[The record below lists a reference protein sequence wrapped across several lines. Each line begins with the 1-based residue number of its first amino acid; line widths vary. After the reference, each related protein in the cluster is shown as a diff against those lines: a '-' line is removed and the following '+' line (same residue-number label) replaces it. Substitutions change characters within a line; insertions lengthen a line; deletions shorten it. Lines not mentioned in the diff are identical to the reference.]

1 MTQAPTVLKRS
12 STLPSSYW
20 SGEPARKVLGG
31 SDRTLG
37 NRKRTV
43 PRVMAAI
50 DPVKVHQA
58 RPIQGPKRVISSP
71 RRVGLP
77 LAEAA
82 GLAGAAGLGGAGGVA
97 VTAVGGGAGAPAAGG
112 VGGTFVE
119 AGGGAPGSPAGGLVL
134 GLGVGS

>member
-58 RPIQGPKRVISSP
+58 RPIQVPKRVISSP

-82 GLAGAAGLGGAGGVA
+82 GLAGAAGLGGAGGGGGPGGRRGGRGA
-97 VTAVGGGAGAPAAGG
+97 GGGGGGGGAARG
-112 VGGTFVE
+112 
-119 AGGGAPGSPAGGLVL
+119 
-134 GLGVGS
+134 